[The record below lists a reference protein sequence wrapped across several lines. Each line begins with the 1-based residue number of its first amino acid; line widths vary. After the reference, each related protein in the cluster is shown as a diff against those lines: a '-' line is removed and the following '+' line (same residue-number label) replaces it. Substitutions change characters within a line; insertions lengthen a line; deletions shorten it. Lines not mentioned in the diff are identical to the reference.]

1 MLFIYVSLFR
11 NSLEEDEEIAL
22 QSEVDILS
30 QLDHPNVVKLYEIF
44 DEGDCLYLVMEL
56 MVGGEL
62 FDRIVEREHY
72 SEKEAAD
79 TIRPLVDAIR
89 YCHSMGIV
97 HRDLKPENLLYGSRD
112 GGATLKIS
120 DFGLARFVQG
130 ELATTACGTPGYVA
144 PEIIAGKGY
153 GQEVDYWSVGVILYI
168 L

>member
-1 MLFIYVSLFR
+1 M
-11 NSLEEDEEIAL
+11 

-44 DEGDCLYLVMEL
+44 DEGDCLCLVMEL

-62 FDRIVEREHY
+62 FDRIVEKEHY
-72 SEKEAAD
+72 SEREAAD

-112 GGATLKIS
+112 SGATLKIS

-144 PEIIAGKGY
+144 PEIISGKGY